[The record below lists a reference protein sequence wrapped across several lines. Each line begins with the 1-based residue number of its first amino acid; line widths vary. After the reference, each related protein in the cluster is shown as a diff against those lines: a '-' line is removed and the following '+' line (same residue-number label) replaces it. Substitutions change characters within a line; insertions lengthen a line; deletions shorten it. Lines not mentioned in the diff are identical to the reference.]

1 MPATLDL
8 ALALDLDFDSG
19 LDSAPLTVVRWHRGA
34 GALSMAAF
42 EPIRFGKY
50 QLIEK
55 IATGGMAEVYKAKS
69 YGVAGFEK
77 LLVIKKILPHLSRN
91 PEFVKLFINEAKIA
105 VSLNHAN
112 IVQVYDLGMV
122 DADYYIAMEFI
133 HGHDLMRVLR
143 VTRKARTKVPLALAV
158 YVISE
163 VSRGLDYA
171 HHLSDPGGRPLNVVH
186 QDVSPHNVL
195 ISYEG
200 DVKLVD
206 FGIARVGEAAL
217 GQSGNVAGGKLG
229 YMAPEQAAREP
240 VDSRSDIF
248 SAGVLLFEL
257 LTGQRAYKEKDPG
270 KKRQMVLGAQIP
282 SPRSLNPDIPP
293 GLEEIVLRSLSL
305 DPQQRYQSAG
315 ELQEALLSLLH
326 DEGLRSRRSDLA
338 EFMKESFAAD
348 YRRESSGSVL
358 NAIVRDLSELSRQAD
373 PTSHLDLSAQ
383 SLGGGPGSIGTG
395 SGWSS
400 RTNTPGRD
408 GSLRQGQRRQVEV
421 LTIEVTGV
429 TDLAER
435 LGEDALL
442 RLHYSLN
449 KRIAKV
455 VRSYRGTITRI
466 DGDRLCVLWGLR
478 RNSSRDLELC
488 VRCAADLLQMPARFA
503 RDKRMPVS
511 LSMGVH
517 RGSVLVGGGRRR
529 RRLPAYTAW
538 GDTVKLANRLCQEAG
553 LNEVLV
559 SENVF
564 GSLGQWCDFEVARPL
579 AVKWAADEVQAYR
592 LLRTHRDGQRQH
604 TGRWVQR
611 GTELAVLAGALDSAA
626 TGKSVMVAIAGEA
639 GSGKGRFL
647 REVRRI
653 AGERESS
660 YFVGRGSFYRQETP
674 FLAFREIVEQVC
686 GFGEDDNAD
695 VQREKLQGLAA
706 FGLDLID
713 VHILGQLFELSFEGS
728 NLRYLSGDQL
738 QLGTGVAICKVFEA
752 LCERGGVILALQDFE
767 LLDVYSAELC
777 EHLLDAL
784 CDRGLLVLVTH
795 RPGTPLPAVE
805 AVAIDRL
812 ELPPMGRQESRAFVA
827 DALGVS
833 EVPDELLDLVVAS
846 SGGNALFAKE
856 IVGQLLRQKLVVLEE
871 GRAVLAGRLEDAE
884 IPASAGDLIASR
896 IDALSPPERVVLE
909 VAGSCGR
916 AFEKEVLAEVTGI
929 EDELLSP
936 VLERLEE
943 LKLLRP
949 TRDDEAVGECDYVFR
964 NNLSWEVCCRG
975 VLEARSREFHNRIG
989 EALERLKSANLRPY
1003 NEAVSVHYE
1012 QGGLLRRAAFFA
1024 EQAGLSYVRQY
1035 FSREALRCFRR
1046 ALNLLLSSEVPAS
1059 EEREVQAHL
1068 AELYLRVAE
1077 LLARDVRFAEAD
1089 DAASRALEFA
1099 GEAEDER
1106 LQALALLRRVQ
1117 AQKEAGE
1124 SETGGVLLG
1133 QAGAMAQRLG
1143 DDELLTEVDEERARW
1158 AMDRGDFDEALESL
1172 QLALSRTRSIG
1183 HEARAASIYDLMGG
1197 CYTKRGDL
1205 ERAQEHLE
1213 VGSELAGRT
1222 EDRILQ
1228 GRLLNNLGVNYTHMG
1243 ELDEALRCF
1252 REALE
1257 IRKGI
1262 DYRRG
1267 VSVNLHNIG
1276 DLHFRMGDYEAAQGC
1291 FEESLASAREQRW
1304 RAGEAMNLVYLG
1316 YFQVLNGAQEEG
1328 AMALDSAIDL
1338 ALSAGSVEAAAQGKI
1353 LQANLLSRRGEDQ
1366 QAEALLD
1373 EVRDLGAEFLV
1384 SLPVPPA

>member
-1 MPATLDL
+1 
-8 ALALDLDFDSG
+8 
-19 LDSAPLTVVRWHRGA
+19 
-34 GALSMAAF
+34 MAAF

-122 DADYYIAMEFI
+122 DADYYMAMEFI
-133 HGHDLMRVLR
+133 HGQDLMRVLR
-143 VTRKARTKVPLALAV
+143 VTRKAKTKVPLALAV
-158 YVISE
+158 YIISE

-206 FGIARVGEAAL
+206 FGIARVGEAVD
-217 GQSGNVAGGKLG
+217 GESGKVAGGKMG

-248 SAGVLLFEL
+248 SAGILLFEL
-257 LTGQRAYKEKDPG
+257 LTGQRAYKEKDPE
-270 KKRQMVLGAQIP
+270 KKRQMVLAAEIP
-282 SPRSLNPDIPP
+282 SPGDLNPDIPP
-293 GLEEIVLRSLSL
+293 RLVEILLRSLSL

-358 NAIVRDLSELSRQAD
+358 NAIVRDLGELSRQAD

-395 SGWSS
+395 SGLSS
-400 RTNTPGRD
+400 RTSTPGRD

-421 LTIEVTGV
+421 LTIEVTGL
-429 TDLAER
+429 TDLVER
-435 LGEDALL
+435 VGEDALL

-455 VRSYRGTITRI
+455 VRSYRGTVTRI
-466 DGDRLCVLWGLR
+466 DGDRLTVLWGLK
-478 RNSSRDLELC
+478 RNSSRDGELC
-488 VRCAADLLQMPARFA
+488 VRCASELLQMPARFA
-503 RDKRMPVS
+503 RERKVTLS

-517 RGSVLVGGGRRR
+517 RGSVLVGGGR

-538 GDTVKLANRLCQEAG
+538 GDTVKLANRLCQEAD

-559 SENVF
+559 SEDVF
-564 GSLGQWCDFEVARPL
+564 GFVGRWCDFGAARAL
-579 AVKWAADEVQAYR
+579 SVKWAAREVKAYR
-592 LLRTHRDGQRQH
+592 LLRTHRYGQREH
-604 TGRWVQR
+604 SGRWVQR
-611 GTELAVLAGALDSAA
+611 GTELDVLAAALEMAA
-626 TGKSVMVAIAGEA
+626 AGTTVMVAIAGEA

-653 AGERESS
+653 AGERENS

-686 GFGEDDNAD
+686 GFGEDDSPEL
-695 VQREKLQGLAA
+695 QREKLQGLAA

-738 QLGTGVAICKVFEA
+738 QLGTGVAIRRVFET

-777 EHLLDAL
+777 EHLLEAL
-784 CDRGLLVLVTH
+784 CDRGLLMLVTH

-805 AVAIDRL
+805 GVATHRL

-833 EVPDELLDLVVAS
+833 EVPDELLELVVAS
-846 SGGNALFAKE
+846 AGGNALFAKE
-856 IVGQLLRQKLVVLEE
+856 IVGQLLRQKLVVVEE

-909 VAGSCGR
+909 VAGTCGR
-916 AFEKEVLAEVTGI
+916 AFEKEILAEVTGI
-929 EDELLSP
+929 EDELLTP
-936 VLERLEE
+936 VLGRLEE

-949 TRDDEAVGECDYVFR
+949 TRDDEAMGDCDYVFR

-989 EALERLKSANLRPY
+989 EAVERLKSANLRPY

-1024 EQAGLSYVRQY
+1024 EQAGLSYLRQY
-1035 FSREALRCFRR
+1035 FAREALRCFRR
-1046 ALNLLLSSEVPAS
+1046 ALNLLLSSEVPAA

-1068 AELYLRVAE
+1068 AELSLRVAE
-1077 LLARDVRFAEAD
+1077 LLARDGRFAEAD

-1099 GEAEDER
+1099 GEAEHER

-1117 AQKEAGE
+1117 AQKESGG
-1124 SETGGVLLG
+1124 SETGGVLLDE
-1133 QAGAMAQRLG
+1133 AGAIAQRIG

-1158 AMDRGDFDEALESL
+1158 AMDLGDFDEALESL

-1205 ERAQEHLE
+1205 ERAREYLE
-1213 VGSELAGRT
+1213 VGSELAGRS

-1262 DYRRG
+1262 EYRRG

-1276 DLHFRMGDYEAAQGC
+1276 DLHFRMGDYDQAQAC
-1291 FEESLASAREQRW
+1291 FEESLASARAQRW

-1316 YFQVLNGAQEEG
+1316 YFQVLKGALEEG
-1328 AMALDSAIDL
+1328 AVALDSAIDL

-1353 LQANLLSRRGEDQ
+1353 LQANLLSRRGEEQ

-1384 SLPVPPA
+1384 SLPVPSA